1 MRNMQDTIT
10 EISEEVALQTEKA
23 IFEQLQELISRDLL
37 VVEARGVELYQDMT
51 SDKIKIG
58 QNIRLKLKD
67 QEYIEKLETELEEYK
82 KIITTLRNT
91 LP

>member
-1 MRNMQDTIT
+1 MQDTIT